1 MKLNKGAVLRLMEAQ
16 GTLLTAKQLRGLLG
30 LKKSQSPKLKAW
42 LRKQVEKGALV
53 QQGVRFGSTRL
64 LEHASDGQN
73 LPQPPFV
80 KGGRWR
86 SPRNQI
92 KHRAPST
99 SHLAPRTEN
108 RAPNLRQTGLAG
120 IRRRKGRQCL
130 WSRIRRVRHFSAL
143 CAVADGTVPAG
154 EPCHQARCQAWCA

>member
-73 LPQPPFV
+73 PPQPPFA
-80 KGGRWR
+80 KGGRR
-86 SPRNQI
+86 SRGEFSQTENRQS
-92 KHRAPST
+92 RTDSRE
-99 SHLAPRTEN
+99 PRTEN
-108 RAPNLRQTGLAG
+108 REPKTESPPAACKDASSVTAG
-120 IRRRKGRQCL
+120 V
-130 WSRIRRVRHFSAL
+130 SDS
-143 CAVADGTVPAG
+143 
-154 EPCHQARCQAWCA
+154 

>member
-30 LKKSQSPKLKAW
+30 LKKSQSPKFKAW

-73 LPQPPFV
+73 PPNPPLP
-80 KGGRWR
+80 KGGNAAEGIFRR
-86 SPRNQI
+86 
-92 KHRAPST
+92 
-99 SHLAPRTEN
+99 PRTDSQEPRPEN
-108 RAPNLRQTGLAG
+108 REPKTESPPAACKDASSVTAG
-120 IRRRKGRQCL
+120 V
-130 WSRIRRVRHFSAL
+130 SDS
-143 CAVADGTVPAG
+143 
-154 EPCHQARCQAWCA
+154 